1 VHVDEGVT
9 IAGSCQPAFESV
21 RTAFAGNFAAG
32 NERGA
37 SVAMTLGGEP
47 VVDLWSGQAGDD
59 GSPWRED
66 TIVNVYS
73 STKTMASL
81 CVLMVADRG
90 LLDLTAPVA
99 EYWPEF
105 AHNGKER
112 VLVSHVMSH
121 SAGLPGFDPPLSIG
135 DLYDWERVCDNLEG
149 QAPWWEPGTAFGY
162 HALTQGY
169 LQGELV
175 RRVDGRSLGTFYAE
189 EVARPLGADF
199 HIGLDPRHDDRVAD
213 LVPPASPLA
222 AEFADAPPGSLAARM
237 LAGTPPL
244 DGTEPRTREWR
255 AAEIPAAGGIGNARS
270 MARVHSALAC
280 GGEIDG
286 VRLLSEDT
294 LVGATEVQFDG
305 TDALM
310 NTPARFGMGFGL
322 PSELIPFPNP
332 RTLFWG
338 GWGGSLCVIDLDAGM
353 SLAYAMNRMDS
364 LVMGDMR
371 AVFLVIAAYT
381 ALAGA

>member
-1 VHVDEGVT
+1 MNESVSSKGLCKP
-9 IAGSCQPAFESV
+9 GFESV
-21 RTAFAGNFAAG
+21 RGAFEGNFAAG

-37 SVAMTLGGEP
+37 SVAMTVDGEP
-47 VVDLWSGQAGDD
+47 VVDLWAGRTNDA
-59 GSPWRED
+59 GNPWSED

-90 LLDLTAPVA
+90 LIDLTAPVA

-105 AHNGKER
+105 GRNGKER

-121 SAGLPGFDPPLSIG
+121 SAGVPGFDPPLTTV
-135 DLYDWERVCDNLEG
+135 DLYDWQRVCDNLAA
-149 QAPWWEPGTAFGY
+149 QRPWWEPGTAFGY

-175 RRVDGRSLGTFYAE
+175 RRVDGRTLGRFFAE
-189 EVARPLGADF
+189 EVAGPLGADF
-199 HIGLDPRHDDRVAD
+199 HIGLDPQHDERVAD
-213 LVPPASPLA
+213 LVPPASSIA
-222 AEFADAPPGSLAARM
+222 AEFADAPPGSLGHRM
-237 LAGTPPL
+237 VVGTPPL

-270 MARVHSALAC
+270 MARVHSAMAC

-294 LVGATEVQFDG
+294 LVRATEIQFEG
-305 TDALM
+305 TDVLM

-338 GWGGSLCVIDLDAGM
+338 GWGGSLCVIDLDARM
-353 SLAYAMNRMDS
+353 SFAYAMNRMDS
-364 LVMGDMR
+364 LIMGDLR
-371 AVFLVIAAYT
+371 AVNLVIGAFT
-381 ALAGA
+381 ALAAG